1 MSSTPSWNFTIDDT
15 SPFLTY
21 TPFADSSNSGLPNGW
36 IPWYQTSGF
45 LTKNGNPG
53 VGTSYHIT
61 SLNNASVAFDFYG
74 SALYL
79 YGNTNASYS
88 VVVDGST
95 SQHTP
100 PSSSSDLL
108 FQKTGLDAKT
118 HSVTLSATFN
128 NAAQQFAFDRAVIST
143 PITNNEAPTEAFYDN
158 LDTAHI
164 SYSGT
169 WTTPAY
175 SGIPNTS
182 VTHPFHTTDAS
193 ASATMQIGRGAVGV
207 SLWGMANWGNWVYQ
221 VSLDGT
227 DSKYNGSTFFQ
238 VPDAL
243 LFYQGGLDPTTNHT
257 VGPVLFYHMLGS
269 LKDESRIQIS
279 LTNTSPS
286 MKLSLNSIRVFTI
299 DEASL
304 PPSSSTFA
312 SASGSTASPPSSS
325 SPSGPS
331 KHSVNVGAIAGSVI
345 GAVWFLLVLVFVWW
359 YFRRRRQAAAA
370 SQDSMTAVEQYA
382 YVPPQGDGQL
392 QPYSKGQMSFLAAT
406 GPLTSPTSTSLT
418 ALSSPAA
425 VTRTATASGSDAAQ
439 SAASGSGSKRRQLAM
454 TTVASPTRS
463 AQAVSSTSPSVV
475 SPSSATTSPEARIG
489 LAVPDVDR
497 LIELIAQRIDPE
509 GSRRN
514 TAGNR
519 EEGAPPP
526 EYRG

>member
-21 TPFADSSNSGLPNGW
+21 SPSFSHSVSDSSNSGLPNGW

-88 VVVDGST
+88 VIVDGST

-100 PSSSSDLL
+100 TSSSSDLL

-118 HSVTLSATFN
+118 HSVTLSATPN

-143 PITNNEAPTEAFYDN
+143 PVTNNETPSEAFYDN

-169 WTTPAY
+169 WTTPAA

-182 VTHPFHTTDAS
+182 VTHP
-193 ASATMQIGRGAVGV
+193 GAVGV

-221 VSLDGT
+221 VTLDGT

-257 VGPVLFYHMLGS
+257 
-269 LKDESRIQIS
+269 IS

-299 DEASL
+299 DEAAL
-304 PPSSSTFA
+304 PPSSSTSA
-312 SASGSTASPPSSS
+312 SASGSTARYADL
-325 SPSGPS
+325 
-331 KHSVNVGAIAGSVI
+331 NIGAIVGSVI
-345 GAVWFLLVLVFVWW
+345 GAVWLLLVLVFVWW
-359 YFRRRRQAAAA
+359 YLRRRRQAAAA
-370 SQDSMTAVEQYA
+370 SKDGLTAVEQYV

-392 QPYSKGQMSFLAAT
+392 QPYSKGQI
-406 GPLTSPTSTSLT
+406 LT

-425 VTRTATASGSDAAQ
+425 VTRTATASGSDAAP
-439 SAASGSGSKRRQLAM
+439 STASGSGSKRRQLPMA
-454 TTVASPTRS
+454 TVASPTRS
-463 AQAVSSTSPSVV
+463 AQAVSPTSPSAV

-519 EEGAPPP
+519 ADGAPPP